1 MDESTN
7 DGIVN
12 VGDGND
18 GGAAMN
24 PATGTELAAQSTDA
38 YSVTYAAAA
47 RLNDAPESAAPAS
60 VWDEMSHKPQPAA
73 AATRENKPDISDY
86 AKQSKPTFPISQL
99 PDLRETLDPKADMN
113 PEEVKSRE
121 EFTTVYD
128 IIDSMEA
135 TLEAAKTSLFAP
147 SMVRVDREEFA
158 GQLERA
164 SALMREAERRLE
176 SAQTQ
181 ANAIIASAQSRA
193 ADTLDEANKQAQIL
207 VGQENITDKARQR
220 ARAIL
225 DKAQARADHLTNGAD
240 EYCTTVMTGLQEQLG
255 KLSHDV
261 QAGLNVLEERQRAAG
276 EQMPHLNIND
286 YPEAQ

>member
-24 PATGTELAAQSTDA
+24 PATGTEPAAQSTDA

-73 AATRENKPDISDY
+73 AATHENKPDISDY

-158 GQLERA
+158 GQLDELKRMLPVQLERA

-225 DKAQARADHLTNGAD
+225 DKAQSRADHLTNGAD

-255 KLSHDV
+255 KSRR
-261 QAGLNVLEERQRAAG
+261 AGRTER
-276 EQMPHLNIND
+276 D
-286 YPEAQ
+286 

>member
-24 PATGTELAAQSTDA
+24 PATGTEPAAQSTDA

-60 VWDEMSHKPQPAA
+60 VWDEMSHNPQPAA
-73 AATRENKPDISDY
+73 AATHENKPDISDY

-158 GQLERA
+158 GQLDELKRMLPVQLERA
-164 SALMREAERRLE
+164 SALM
-176 SAQTQ
+176 
-181 ANAIIASAQSRA
+181 RA

>member
-1 MDESTN
+1 MYKR
-7 DGIVN
+7 
-12 VGDGND
+12 
-18 GGAAMN
+18 
-24 PATGTELAAQSTDA
+24 Q
-38 YSVTYAAAA
+38 
-47 RLNDAPESAAPAS
+47 
-60 VWDEMSHKPQPAA
+60 
-73 AATRENKPDISDY
+73 
-86 AKQSKPTFPISQL
+86 
-99 PDLRETLDPKADMN
+99 
-113 PEEVKSRE
+113 
-121 EFTTVYD
+121 
-128 IIDSMEA
+128 
-135 TLEAAKTSLFAP
+135 
-147 SMVRVDREEFA
+147 
-158 GQLERA
+158 
-164 SALMREAERRLE
+164 
-176 SAQTQ
+176 
-181 ANAIIASAQSRA
+181 AQSRA